1 MSAMT
6 VREQGGADDLG
17 RWLEVLER
25 VVDTSTNM
33 VVITDAQRRIQW
45 VNATYTRIT
54 GWPLADCVG
63 KRPRELLH
71 GPDTEPAVVER
82 MAQRLNAGE
91 TVQNVEL
98 VNYRRNGEA
107 YRVRLNIE
115 AIRDRE
121 GQVVAYLSIQSDIT
135 DRHQLELD
143 SQELKRRLD
152 VAQRLARLGRIEP
165 DPATGR
171 SFWSSE
177 VFRILGEVPDDAP
190 RDFSDLLRCVSDTDR
205 PALQASIE
213 SACAAGQ
220 EVDVELK
227 VEGRRGV
234 RWLRCI
240 GVPATSAPPGILPT
254 SWSVQD
260 VTHYKSSLEQKR
272 LVNDRLNRLVQE
284 RTRSLE
290 ESNQALEDF
299 SYALSHDLRTPLRHV
314 AGYAEVMA
322 EALRAGELSDCIR
335 YCDKVGQ
342 AAHRMQELIEGMLA
356 FAQAGRQGLRIE
368 SIDLTVMIGEVM
380 AVVESA
386 GHASAVAWDI
396 APGLPVIQ
404 GDPVLLREVW
414 LNLLDNAV
422 KYSSRRERSHIRIA
436 WMRQAAGWEFAIRDN
451 GAGFDPRHAHKLFA
465 MFQRLHRE
473 DQFKGTGVGL
483 ALVHRIIESHGGRIW
498 AESSPGEGACFQF
511 FLPFE
516 VEPVPGVLPVA

>member
-1 MSAMT
+1 M
-6 VREQGGADDLG
+6 VREPGEADDLR
-17 RWLEVLER
+17 RWLAVLER

-45 VNATYTRIT
+45 VNATYTRVT
-54 GWPLADCVG
+54 GWPLADCQG

-71 GPDTEPAVVER
+71 GPDTDPAVLER
-82 MAQRLNAGE
+82 VAQRLNAGE
-91 TVQNVEL
+91 PVQAVEL

-115 AIRDRE
+115 AIRDDD
-121 GQVVAYLSIQSDIT
+121 GQVLAYLSMQSDIT

-143 SQELKRRLD
+143 SQELRRRLE
-152 VAQRLARLGRIEP
+152 VAQRLARLGRIEL
-165 DPATGR
+165 DPVTGR
-171 SFWSSE
+171 SLWSSE

-190 RDFSDLLRCVSDTDR
+190 RDFSDLLRCVSDADR
-205 PALQASIE
+205 PALRASIE
-213 SACAAGQ
+213 AACASGQ
-220 EVDVELK
+220 EIDVELK
-227 VEGRRGV
+227 VEGRHGL

-240 GVPATSAPPGILPT
+240 GMPTPSAQPCTLPT

-272 LVNDRLNRLVQE
+272 LLNDRLNQLVQE

-290 ESNQALEDF
+290 ESNRALEDF

-322 EALRAGELSDCIR
+322 EALRAGDLSECLR

-368 SIDLTVMIGEVM
+368 PIDLAAMVREVVAAVAGAGNT
-380 AVVESA
+380 AVVVWEIDP
-386 GHASAVAWDI
+386 V
-396 APGLPVIQ
+396 LPVIL

-422 KYSSRRERSHIRIA
+422 KYSSRREQSHIRIGWA
-436 WMRQAAGWEFAIRDN
+436 RQEQGWEFFVQDN
-451 GAGFDPRHAHKLFA
+451 GAGFDPQHSHKLFG

-498 AESSPGEGACFQF
+498 AVSSPGEGASFHF
-511 FLPFE
+511 FLPFQ
-516 VEPVPGVLPVA
+516 VEQTFTPVAAAS